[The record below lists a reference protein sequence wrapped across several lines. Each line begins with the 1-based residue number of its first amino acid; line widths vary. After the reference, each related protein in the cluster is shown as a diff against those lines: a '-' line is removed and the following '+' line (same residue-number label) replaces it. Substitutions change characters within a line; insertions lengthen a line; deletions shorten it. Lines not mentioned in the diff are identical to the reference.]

1 MFKGGFSPL
10 VTVTI
15 RIEIPA
21 WLERLVVP
29 LVLLYRRLRFGYAFR
44 RIPLTQGLYALVDP
58 ADYAELSRYRWHANR
73 GRDTFYAQRKVWDP
87 LTKTERTVKMH
98 RQILNCPDHLVVDH
112 VNHNGLDNRRAN
124 VRAATAAQNVCNVR
138 PSSSVKSAAKNLKQV
153 GLSPPRKSRRNKKRA
168 KDGETNNPSSIIPN
182 QFRGVS
188 FHKHRRK
195 YYARVRV
202 NGRTI
207 RLGYFD
213 DPVEAAKARDAAA
226 LEHHG
231 PFATLNFPHLRLIAL
246 RARITIKTTA
256 RATLTIIHRHPAR
269 AEVDE

>member
-1 MFKGGFSPL
+1 

-21 WLERLVVP
+21 WLERLIVP

-58 ADYAELSRYRWHANR
+58 ADYADLSRYRWHANR

-112 VNHNGLDNRRAN
+112 VNHCGLDNRRAN
-124 VRAATAAQNVCNVR
+124 IRAATAAQNVCNVR
-138 PSSSVKSAAKNLKQV
+138 PPKGAKSAARHLKQV
-153 GLSPPRKSRRNKKRA
+153 GLAPPRKSRRARKK
-168 KDGETNNPSSIIPN
+168 KDGKINHPASTLPD
-182 QFRGVS
+182 QLRGVS

-202 NGRTI
+202 HGRTI

-256 RATLTIIHRHPAR
+256 RGTLTVIHRSAG
-269 AEVDE
+269 AEVDESKGGKVDE

>member
-1 MFKGGFSPL
+1 MFKGGFGPL
-10 VTVTI
+10 VPVTI

-29 LVLLYRRLRFGYAFR
+29 LVLLYRRLRFGHAFR

-73 GRDTFYAQRKVWDP
+73 GRETFYAQRKVWDP
-87 LTKTERTVKMH
+87 LTRTERTVKMH

-124 VRAATAAQNVCNVR
+124 IRAATTAQNVCNVR
-138 PSSSVKSAAKNLKQV
+138 PATSARAAAQHLKQV
-153 GLSPPRKSRRNKKRA
+153 GLAPPRPDKRA
-168 KDGETNNPSSIIPN
+168 TKDGETNNQLSIIPN
-182 QFRGVS
+182 PFRGVS

-202 NGRTI
+202 KGRTI
-207 RLGYFD
+207 RLGYFE

-246 RARITIKTTA
+246 RARITIRTTA
-256 RATLTIIHRHPAR
+256 RGTLTVIHRHPAR
-269 AEVDE
+269 GEVDQ

>member
-1 MFKGGFSPL
+1 MFQGGFGPL
-10 VTVTI
+10 VAVTI
-15 RIEIPA
+15 RIEIPT

-29 LVLLYRRLRFGYAFR
+29 LVLLYRRLRFGHAFR

-73 GRDTFYAQRKVWDP
+73 GRETFYAQRKVWDP
-87 LTKTERTVKMH
+87 LTRTERTVKMH

-124 VRAATAAQNVCNVR
+124 IRAATTAQNVCNVR
-138 PSSSVKSAAKNLKQV
+138 PATSARAAAQHLKQV
-153 GLSPPRKSRRNKKRA
+153 GLAPPRPDKRAA
-168 KDGETNNPSSIIPN
+168 KDGETNNQLSIIPN
-182 QFRGVS
+182 PFRGVS

-195 YYARVRV
+195 YYARLRV
-202 NGRTI
+202 KGRTI
-207 RLGYFD
+207 RLGYFE

-256 RATLTIIHRHPAR
+256 RGTLTVIHRHPAR
-269 AEVDE
+269 GEVDQ